1 MADSS
6 AKIKARLSALN
17 GSLDELEAQLEP
29 LLAQSLPETL
39 VGLDTLQQAKLQ
51 VAIPYLVYDLVF
63 SASICLYHDLC
74 SWIALV
80 YLKTRGID
88 PKTHKVVQELVGFWS
103 QCCKAYLT
111 IFYIL
116 G

>member
-29 LLAQSLPETL
+29 LLTQSLPETL

-63 SASICLYHDLC
+63 SAFTILDNTYRVSVCL
-74 SWIALV
+74 APV

-88 PKTHKVVQELVGFWS
+88 PKTHKVIQELVGCFS
-103 QCCKAYLT
+103 RSAQDSSL
-111 IFYIL
+111 
-116 G
+116 